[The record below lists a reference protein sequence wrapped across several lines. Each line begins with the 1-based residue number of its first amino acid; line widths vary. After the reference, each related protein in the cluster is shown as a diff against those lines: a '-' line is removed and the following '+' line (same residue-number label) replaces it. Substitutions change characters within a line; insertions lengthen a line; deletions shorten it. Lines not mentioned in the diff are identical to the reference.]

1 MPPAYAQ
8 PNPADNSAAGVH
20 WITSIPSKLPCYM
33 HLPIA
38 LHEAWPGHLM
48 HLALIQELT
57 DLPAFRRHGAMH
69 YSACLEGWALYCEGL
84 GEDMGLYNTPEKRY
98 GRLEMEMWR
107 ARSEEHTSEL
117 QSLMRISYA
126 VFCLKKKKTH
136 SRVTTDQQHST
147 L

>member
-1 MPPAYAQ
+1 MRIS
-8 PNPADNSAAGVH
+8 DWSSDVCSSDLSAAGVH

-69 YSACLEGWALYCEGL
+69 YSACLEGWALYSEGL
-84 GEDMGLYNTPEKRY
+84 GEDMGLYDTPETRS
-98 GRLEMEMWR
+98 GRPDREMGQIGRGTGRER
-107 ARSEEHTSEL
+107 
-117 QSLMRISYA
+117 
-126 VFCLKKKKTH
+126 
-136 SRVTTDQQHST
+136 
-147 L
+147 

>member
-69 YSACLEGWALYCEGL
+69 YSACLEGWALY
-84 GEDMGLYNTPEKRY
+84 
-98 GRLEMEMWR
+98 
-107 ARSEEHTSEL
+107 RSEE
-117 QSLMRISYA
+117 R
-126 VFCLKKKKTH
+126 
-136 SRVTTDQQHST
+136 RVGKECVST
-147 L
+147 CRYRWWPCH